1 MDISVISNQKDISNS
16 PHNLEVPEL
25 FRNSLLIR
33 NNSIDSHHC
42 YKRTPAMV
50 TADDII
56 SNFIVPGD
64 RCVHPGR
71 RRVLSLRS
79 SIGIGAPDAFRFGP
93 SNVRVWAQNRCQFQ
107 ALDSRAGIVPR
118 SPVRVQFAEP

>member
-16 PHNLEVPEL
+16 PHNLEVPAL
-25 FRNSLLIR
+25 FRNNLLTR

-42 YKRTPAMV
+42 HKHTPAMV

-56 SNFIVPGD
+56 NNFIVPGD
-64 RCVHPGR
+64 RCVHPEH

-79 SIGIGAPDAFRFGP
+79 SIGIGAPDPFPLGP
-93 SNVRVWAQNRCQFQ
+93 TNARVWVENCCQFQ
-107 ALDSRAGIVPR
+107 ALNGRAAIVPR